1 MEKHILFLA
10 TTNDFLGKFEKE
22 NVRILQRMG
31 YVVHYATNV
40 NEPHY
45 ISDQKQLREMHVIV
59 HPIDI
64 ARSPFMF
71 RENQRALRQLLVLM
85 QKYPY
90 GHTLSYAGGR
100 TAGTSSGEALP
111 MRETPL
117 SYIRHTD
124 FLFIKEHRF

>member
-1 MEKHILFLA
+1 MAKHILFLA

-31 YVVHYATNV
+31 YIVHYATNV

-45 ISDQKQLREMHVIV
+45 ISDQKQLQEMHVIV

-71 RENQRALRQLLVLM
+71 QENQRDLRQLLMLLR
-85 QKYPY
+85 KYPIQAIHC
-90 GHTLSYAGGR
+90 HTPVSYTHLFSCG
-100 TAGTSSGEALP
+100 
-111 MRETPL
+111 
-117 SYIRHTD
+117 SYRKSTT
-124 FLFIKEHRF
+124 L